1 MDAAEIVRALGGRM
15 TESGGMVRCPAHDDT
30 TPSLHVTA
38 GDGRVLVHCHAGC
51 TQEAVLDTLR
61 EQGLDLRRS
70 RGNGAVSIE
79 AYRHPTLGSPSRS
92 WPYYDATGRL
102 VGSAARFET
111 PTRKTFRPLVRD
123 AAGRWHTASRTGGFP
138 KPYPLFN
145 LPALLAKPMA
155 PVLICEGEQA
165 AEAAS
170 HQCPDWVAVTSLHGA
185 KAPQKSDW
193 SSVATRDVT
202 IWPDADDA
210 GARFAGAVAQLVH
223 EAGAASV
230 RIVPVPNDVP
240 AGWDLADPLPEGM
253 DLAALLASARKPETE
268 EGEDRDE
275 FARVVSRLAA
285 LPPDE
290 YDRCRRKEAQD
301 LGVRTRTLDLA
312 VKQACRG
319 AQGGA
324 PQGRTLD
331 WPAVEPWTTAV
342 DGAGLLTEIA
352 ALISTYVAVPR
363 PIADAI
369 ALWVALTW
377 VHDRLEISTFLNLTS
392 ATKRC
397 GKSLLLDVI
406 SELVFQ
412 PLPTTHL
419 TPAVLFRIIDQ
430 SAPTLLLDEADQ
442 LFANKDITDLRAV
455 INGSQR
461 RTAAYVVRCVGDDH
475 EPRAFGTWCPKALA
489 GIGDLPD
496 TVRDRALVIRLERRP
511 FDVATSRWRDRDRV
525 QIARLQQQ
533 IVRWTADHVTAML
546 AARNAV
552 VFPAVLHDRARDAW
566 EALLAMGHTAGD
578 DWAGPDGR
586 AQRASQ
592 SVAGDADDD
601 LGAHEQLLVDLRAV
615 FRAAGDPETLSTN
628 HLLGA
633 LQALEERPWNEWRR
647 GKPISAR
654 GLAHVLRPFKIQP
667 ETIRFTAGLA
677 KGYRRDALQPAWTRY
692 LPQDRG
698 ALPVTSVTSLN
709 REDLSAVR
717 SVTTDSAVT
726 DRSGDKP
733 SRINDVTD
741 VTPDE
746 ELSITEAWEER
757 AAILEFDAGY
767 SREHAEALA
776 TEIVT

>member
-1 MDAAEIVRALGGRM
+1 M
-15 TESGGMVRCPAHDDT
+15 
-30 TPSLHVTA
+30 
-38 GDGRVLVHCHAGC
+38 
-51 TQEAVLDTLR
+51 
-61 EQGLDLRRS
+61 
-70 RGNGAVSIE
+70 
-79 AYRHPTLGSPSRS
+79 
-92 WPYYDATGRL
+92 
-102 VGSAARFET
+102 
-111 PTRKTFRPLVRD
+111 
-123 AAGRWHTASRTGGFP
+123 
-138 KPYPLFN
+138 
-145 LPALLAKPMA
+145 LAKPMA
-155 PVLICEGEQA
+155 PMLICEGEQA

-170 HQCPDWVAVTSLHGA
+170 HQFPDWVAVTSLHGA

-193 SSVATRDVT
+193 SSVTTRDVT

-210 GARFAGAVAQLVH
+210 GARFAAAVAQLVH

-240 AGWDLADPLPEGM
+240 AGWDLADPLLEGM

-285 LPPDE
+285 LPPHE
-290 YDRCRRKEAQD
+290 YDGCRKKEAHD
-301 LGVRTRTLDLA
+301 LGVRTLTLDRA
-312 VKQACRG
+312 VKKACLG

-377 VHDRLEISTFLNLTS
+377 VHDRLEISTFLNITS

-412 PLPTTHL
+412 PLPTTNL

-442 LFANKDITDLRAV
+442 IFANKDIADLRAV

-461 RTAAYVVRCVGDDH
+461 RASAYVLRCVGDDH

-511 FDVATSRWRDRDRV
+511 SDVATSRWRDRDRV

-533 IVRWTADHVTAML
+533 IVRWTSDHVTAML
-546 AARNAV
+546 AARNEI

-566 EALLAMGHTAGD
+566 EALLAMGHTVGD
-578 DWAGPDGR
+578 DWVGPDGR
-586 AQRASQ
+586 AQRACQ

-601 LGAHEQLLVDLRAV
+601 RGSPEQLLVDLRAV

-633 LQALEERPWNEWRR
+633 LQALEERPWSEWRR
-647 GKPISAR
+647 GQPISAR
-654 GLAHVLRPFKIQP
+654 GLAHVLRPFKVQP

-677 KGYRRDALQPAWTRY
+677 KGYRRGALQPAWTCY

-698 ALPVTSVTSLN
+698 ALPVTSVTSVTSLN
-709 REDLSAVR
+709 REDVSAAR
-717 SVTTDSAVT
+717 SVTTDSVVT

-741 VTPDE
+741 VTLDG

-776 TEIVT
+776 TKLIT

>member
-30 TPSLHVTA
+30 IPSLHVTD

-51 TQEAVLDTLR
+51 TQDAVLDTLR

-102 VGSAARFET
+102 VGYAARFET
-111 PTRKTFRPLVRD
+111 PTGKTFRPLVRD

-145 LPALLAKPMA
+145 LSALLAKPMA

-170 HQCPDWVAVTSLHGA
+170 QQFPDWVAVTSLHGA

-210 GARFAGAVAQLVH
+210 GARFAAAVAQLVH

-268 EGEDRDE
+268 AGEDRDE
-275 FARVVSRLAA
+275 FVRVVSRLAA

-290 YDRCRRKEAQD
+290 YDRCRRKDAQD

-352 ALISTYVAVPR
+352 ALISTYVAVPL

-377 VHDRLEISTFLNLTS
+377 LHDRLEISTFLNITS

-412 PLPTTHL
+412 PLPTTNL
-419 TPAVLFRIIDQ
+419 TPAVLFRIIEQ

-442 LFANKDITDLRAV
+442 IFAKKDIADLRAV

-461 RTAAYVVRCVGDDH
+461 RASAYVLRCVGDDH
-475 EPRAFGTWCPKALA
+475 EPRSFGTWCPKALA

-511 FDVATSRWRDRDRV
+511 FGVATSRWRDRDRV

-546 AARNAV
+546 AARSEV

-566 EALLAMGHTAGD
+566 EALFAIGDIAGD

-586 AQRASQ
+586 AQRACQ
-592 SVAGDADDD
+592 HVAGDADDD

-633 LQALEERPWNEWRR
+633 LQALEERPWSEWRR

-654 GLAHVLRPFKIQP
+654 GLAHVLRPFKVQP
-667 ETIRFTAGLA
+667 ATIRFTAGLA

-698 ALPVTSVTSLN
+698 VLPVTSVTSLN

-741 VTPDE
+741 VTPDG
-746 ELSITEAWEER
+746 ELSITEASEER

-776 TEIVT
+776 TKLIT

>member
-1 MDAAEIVRALGGRM
+1 MDTAEIVRALGGRM

-30 TPSLHVTA
+30 IPSLHVTDS
-38 GDGRVLVHCHAGC
+38 DGRVLVHCHAGC
-51 TQEAVLDTLR
+51 TQDAVLDALR
-61 EQGLDLRRS
+61 KQGLDLRRS

-79 AYRHPTLGSPSRS
+79 AYRHPEFGSPSRT

-102 VGSAARFET
+102 VGYAARFET
-111 PTRKTFRPLVRD
+111 PTRKTFRPLGRD
-123 AAGRWHTASRTGGFP
+123 ATGRWYTASGTRGFP

-145 LPALLAKPMA
+145 LQGLLARAMA

-170 HQCPDWVAVTSLHGA
+170 QQFPDWVAVTSLHGA

-202 IWPDADDA
+202 IWPDADEA
-210 GARFAGAVAQLVH
+210 GAQFAAAVAQLVH

-230 RIVPVPNDVP
+230 RIVPVPDDVP

-268 EGEDRDE
+268 GGEDRDE

-285 LPPDE
+285 LPPHE
-290 YDRCRRKEAQD
+290 YDRCRKNEACD
-301 LGVRTRTLDLA
+301 LGVRAETLDTA
-312 VKQACRG
+312 VKAARPGALGG
-319 AQGGA
+319 AQ
-324 PQGRTLD
+324 PGRAHD
-331 WPAVEPWTTAV
+331 WPEVEPWTAAV
-342 DGAGLLTEIA
+342 AGAPLLTEIA
-352 ALISTYVAVPR
+352 VLIRTYVAVPL
-363 PIADAI
+363 PTADTI
-369 ALWVALTW
+369 ALWVVMTW
-377 VHDRLEISTFLNLTS
+377 LHDRLEISTFLNITS

-412 PLPTTHL
+412 SMPTSNVTS
-419 TPAVLFRIIDQ
+419 AALFRIIEQ

-442 LFANKDITDLRAV
+442 AFAKKDIADLSAV

-461 RTAAYVVRCVGDDH
+461 RELVYVLRCVGDDH
-475 EPRAFGTWCPKALA
+475 EPRRFGTWCPKALA

-511 FDVATSRWRDRDRV
+511 FGVATSRWRDRDRV
-525 QIARLQQQ
+525 QITGLQRQ
-533 IVRWTADHVTAML
+533 IVRWTSDHVTAIL
-546 AARNAV
+546 AARKEV

-566 EALLAMGHTAGD
+566 EALLAIGDIVGD

-586 AQRASQ
+586 AQRACRH
-592 SVAGDADDD
+592 VAGDADDD
-601 LGAHEQLLVDLRAV
+601 LGAREQLLVDLRAV
-615 FRAAGDPETLSTN
+615 FRDADDPETLSTN
-628 HLLGA
+628 HLLSS
-633 LQALEERPWNEWRR
+633 LQALEERPWSEWQR

-654 GLAHVLRPFKIQP
+654 GLAHLLKPFKVKP

-677 KGYRRDALQPAWTRY
+677 KGYRRGALHPAWTRY

-698 ALPVTSVTSLN
+698 VLPVTSVTSLN
-709 REDLSAVR
+709 AEDLSAAR

-741 VTPDE
+741 VTTDR

-767 SREHAEALA
+767 SREQAEALA
-776 TEIVT
+776 TKLVT

>member
-30 TPSLHVTA
+30 IPSLHVTD

-51 TQEAVLDTLR
+51 TQDAVLDTLR

-79 AYRHPTLGSPSRS
+79 SYRHPTLGSPSRS

-102 VGSAARFET
+102 VGYAARFET
-111 PTRKTFRPLVRD
+111 PTGKTFRPLVRD
-123 AAGRWHTASRTGGFP
+123 AAERWHTASRTGGFP
-138 KPYPLFN
+138 KPYPLFQ
-145 LPALLAKPMA
+145 LRALLARPMA

-170 HQCPDWVAVTSLHGA
+170 HQFPDWVAVTSLHGA

-210 GARFAGAVAQLVH
+210 GARFAATVAQLVH

-230 RIVPVPNDVP
+230 RIVPVPDDVP
-240 AGWDLADPLPEGM
+240 ASWDLADPLPEGM

-285 LPPDE
+285 LPPHE
-290 YDRCRRKEAQD
+290 YDGCRKKEAHD
-301 LGVRTRTLDLA
+301 VGVRILTLDRA
-312 VKQACRG
+312 VKKACLG

-352 ALISTYVAVPR
+352 ALISTYVAVPL

-377 VHDRLEISTFLNLTS
+377 VHDRLEISTFLNITS

-442 LFANKDITDLRAV
+442 IFANKDIADLRAV

-461 RTAAYVVRCVGDDH
+461 RASAYVLRCVGDDH
-475 EPRAFGTWCPKALA
+475 EPRSFGTWCPKALA

-525 QIARLQQQ
+525 QIARLREQ
-533 IVRWTADHVTAML
+533 IVRWTSDHVTAML

-578 DWAGPDGR
+578 DWGGPDGR

-601 LGAHEQLLVDLRAV
+601 RGAPEQLLVDLRAV

-628 HLLGA
+628 HLLAA

-647 GKPISAR
+647 GQPISAR
-654 GLAHVLRPFKIQP
+654 GLAHVLRPFKVQP
-667 ETIRFTAGLA
+667 ATIRFTAGLA

-692 LPQDRG
+692 LPQERG
-698 ALPVTSVTSLN
+698 TLPVTSVTSLN
-709 REDLSAVR
+709 RKDLSADR

-726 DRSGDKP
+726 DRSGDNP
-733 SRINDVTD
+733 SRINAVTD
-741 VTPDE
+741 VTTE
-746 ELSITEAWEER
+746 RELSITEAWEER

-767 SREHAEALA
+767 SRVHAEALA
-776 TEIVT
+776 TELVT

>member
-30 TPSLHVTA
+30 IPSLHVTDA
-38 GDGRVLVHCHAGC
+38 NGRVLVHCHAGC
-51 TQEAVLDTLR
+51 SQDAVLDALMK
-61 EQGLDLRRS
+61 QGLDLRRA
-70 RGNGAVSIE
+70 RGDGAVSIE
-79 AYRHPTLGSPSRS
+79 SYRHPTLGSPSRS

-102 VGSAARFET
+102 VGYAARFET
-111 PTRKTFRPLVRD
+111 PTGKTFRPLVRD
-123 AAGRWHTASRTGGFP
+123 AAERWHTASRTGGFP

-145 LPALLAKPMA
+145 LSALLAKPMA

-170 HQCPDWVAVTSLHGA
+170 HQFPDWVAVTSLHGA

-210 GARFAGAVAQLVH
+210 GARFAAAVAQLVH

-240 AGWDLADPLPEGM
+240 ASWDLADPLPEGM

-268 EGEDRDE
+268 AGEDRDE

-285 LPPDE
+285 LPPHE
-290 YDRCRRKEAQD
+290 YDGCRKKEAHD
-301 LGVRTRTLDLA
+301 LGVRTLTLDRA
-312 VKQACRG
+312 VKKACLG

-352 ALISTYVAVPR
+352 ALIGTYVAVPR

-377 VHDRLEISTFLNLTS
+377 VHDRLEISTFLNITS

-419 TPAVLFRIIDQ
+419 TSAALFRIIEQ

-442 LFANKDITDLRAV
+442 IFANKDITDLRAV

-546 AARNAV
+546 AARNEV
-552 VFPAVLHDRARDAW
+552 VFPAALHDRARDAW

-586 AQRASQ
+586 ALRACQ

-601 LGAHEQLLVDLRAV
+601 LGAPEQLLVDLHAV

-633 LQALEERPWNEWRR
+633 LQALEERPWSEWRR
-647 GKPISAR
+647 GQPISAR
-654 GLAHVLRPFKIQP
+654 GLAHVLRPFKVQP
-667 ETIRFTAGLA
+667 ATIRFTAGLA

-692 LPQDRG
+692 LPQERG

-709 REDLSAVR
+709 RKDVSADR

-726 DRSGDKP
+726 DRSGDNP

-741 VTPDE
+741 VTTE
-746 ELSITEAWEER
+746 RELSITEAWEER

-767 SREHAEALA
+767 SRVHAEALA
-776 TEIVT
+776 TELVT

>member
-38 GDGRVLVHCHAGC
+38 GEGRVLVHCLAGC

-70 RGNGAVSIE
+70 RSNGAVSIE
-79 AYRHPTLGSPSRS
+79 AYRHPELGSPSRT

-102 VGSAARFET
+102 VGYAARFET
-111 PTRKTFRPLVRD
+111 PTGKTFRPLVRD
-123 AAGRWHTASRTGGFP
+123 AAGRWHTASRIGGFP

-170 HQCPDWVAVTSLHGA
+170 QQFPDWVAVTSLHGA

-202 IWPDADDA
+202 IWPDADEA
-210 GARFAGAVAQLVH
+210 GARFAAAVAQLVH

-268 EGEDRDE
+268 EGEDHDE
-275 FARVVSRLAA
+275 LARVVSRLAA

-290 YDRCRRKEAQD
+290 YDRCRRKEAHD
-301 LGVRTRTLDLA
+301 LGVRTPTLDRA
-312 VKQACRG
+312 VKKACQG

-342 DGAGLLTEIA
+342 DGVGLLTEIA

-377 VHDRLEISTFLNLTS
+377 VHDRLEISTFLNITS

-412 PLPTTHL
+412 PLPTTNL

-442 LFANKDITDLRAV
+442 IFANKDIADLRAV

-461 RTAAYVVRCVGDDH
+461 RASAYVLRCVGDDH

-511 FDVATSRWRDRDRV
+511 FGVATSRWRDRDRV

-533 IVRWTADHVTAML
+533 IVRWTSDHVTAML
-546 AARNAV
+546 ATRNAV

-566 EALLAMGHTAGD
+566 EALLAMGHTVGG
-578 DWAGPDGR
+578 DWAGPAGR
-586 AQRASQ
+586 AQRACQ
-592 SVAGDADDD
+592 YVAGDADDD
-601 LGAHEQLLVDLRAV
+601 LGAPEQLLVDLRAV

-628 HLLGA
+628 HLLSA
-633 LQALEERPWNEWRR
+633 LQALEERPWSEWRR

-654 GLAHVLRPFKIQP
+654 GLAHVLKPFKVQP
-667 ETIRFTAGLA
+667 ATIRFTAGLA

-698 ALPVTSVTSLN
+698 VLPVTSVTSLN
-709 REDLSAVR
+709 RKDLSAVR

-741 VTPDE
+741 VTPDG

-776 TEIVT
+776 TKLIT

>member
-1 MDAAEIVRALGGRM
+1 MDASEIVRALGGRI

-30 TPSLHVTA
+30 SPSLHVTD

-51 TQEAVLDTLR
+51 AQDAVLDALR
-61 EQGLDLRRS
+61 KRELDIRRS
-70 RGNGAVSIE
+70 LGNGAVSIE
-79 AYRHPTLGSPSRS
+79 AYRHPELGSPSRT

-102 VGSAARFET
+102 VGYAARFET
-111 PTRKTFRPLVRD
+111 PTRKTFRPLVQD
-123 AAGRWHTASRTGGFP
+123 ATGRWHTASQTRGFP
-138 KPYPLFN
+138 RPYPLFN
-145 LPALLAKPMA
+145 LPALLARPMA

-170 HQCPDWVAVTSLHGA
+170 QQFPDWVAVTSLHGA

-202 IWPDADDA
+202 IWPDADEA
-210 GARFAGAVAQLVH
+210 GARFAATVAQLVH

-230 RIVPVPNDVP
+230 RIVPVPNEMP
-240 AGWDLADPLPEGM
+240 AGWDLADPLPKGM

-275 FARVVSRLAA
+275 LAHVVSRLAA
-285 LPPDE
+285 LPPHE
-290 YDRCRRKEAQD
+290 YDRCRKKEAHD
-301 LGVRTRTLDLA
+301 LGVRTLTLDRA
-312 VKQACRG
+312 VKEARLG
-319 AQGGA
+319 AQGSA
-324 PQGRTLD
+324 QPGRAHD
-331 WPAVEPWTTAV
+331 WPEVEPWVAAV
-342 DGAGLLTEIA
+342 PGAVLLTEITT
-352 ALISTYVAVPR
+352 LIRTYVAVPL

-369 ALWVALTW
+369 ALWVVMTW
-377 VHDRLEISTFLNLTS
+377 LHDRLEISTFLNITS

-406 SELVFQ
+406 SDLVCRSM
-412 PLPTTHL
+412 PTSNVTS
-419 TPAVLFRIIDQ
+419 AALFRIIEQ
-430 SAPTLLLDEADQ
+430 SAPTLLLDEVDQ
-442 LFANKDITDLRAV
+442 TFAQKDIADLRAV

-461 RTAAYVVRCVGDDH
+461 RELAYVLRCVGDDN
-475 EPRAFGTWCPKALA
+475 EPRRFGTWCPKVLA

-496 TVRDRALVIRLERRP
+496 TVRDRALIIRLERRP
-511 FDVATSRWRDRDRV
+511 ADVAISRWRDRDRV

-533 IVRWTADHVTAML
+533 IVRWTSDHGAAIL
-546 AARNAV
+546 AARNEVA
-552 VFPAVLHDRARDAW
+552 FPAVLHDRARDAW
-566 EALLAMGHTAGD
+566 EALLAIGDIAGD

-586 AQRASQ
+586 AQRACRH
-592 SVAGDADDD
+592 VAGDADDD
-601 LGAHEQLLVDLRAV
+601 LGAREQLLGDLRAV
-615 FRAAGDPETLSTN
+615 FRAAGDPETLSTE

-633 LQALEERPWNEWRR
+633 LQALEERPWSEWRH

-654 GLAHVLRPFKIQP
+654 GLADLLRPFKVKP
-667 ETIRFTAGLA
+667 ETIRFSAGLA
-677 KGYRRDALQPAWTRY
+677 KGYRRGALQPAWTRY
-692 LPQDRG
+692 LPQDSG

-709 REDLSAVR
+709 TEDLSAAR

-741 VTPDE
+741 VTADR
-746 ELSITEAWEER
+746 ELGITEAWEER

-767 SREHAEALA
+767 SREQAEALA
-776 TEIVT
+776 TELVT